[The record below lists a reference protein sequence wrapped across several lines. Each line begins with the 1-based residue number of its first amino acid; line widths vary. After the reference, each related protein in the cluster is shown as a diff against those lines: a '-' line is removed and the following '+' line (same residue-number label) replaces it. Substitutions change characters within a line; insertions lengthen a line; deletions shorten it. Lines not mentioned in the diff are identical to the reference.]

1 MLSTDKRTTS
11 VPAAAW
17 GQVFGI
23 AARFIFGLVRRA
35 WRIGT
40 WPFRSKWRLLCSAWL
55 LGFFWI
61 GQAVT
66 AMADDGPV
74 VGPDLGSAGGQTVFE
89 QYGPQ
94 HFALYLQLSDSN
106 HGAPYVSQGMW
117 TILRAIESAL
127 TYMLFLLAR
136 GAITSMEWLLNLN
149 LYSDNSAQIDAAVRS
164 VAAQVFWPLFGAT
177 LAIGAFS
184 AYARMKRE
192 GGGTLFNDA
201 SWLVAASIFSVAF
214 VTGPSLV
221 MTDLDNL
228 RTDLASATITGYSGF
243 APAGVSAAGF
253 PPVSVPTDQAGSTR
267 KLADAMWN
275 VYVVTP
281 WCYVNFDSMS
291 ECADLGKDY
300 IQGDARWQHEVD
312 WMCGSDISCH
322 NVGGNSDDTKPP
334 YCPPELNSDCDWIR
348 GQSFGRLG
356 AVLFVA
362 LVDLPLVAVLLALVL
377 YGIMAILGFIMLLL
391 LGVFFVLGW
400 MIPGR
405 LRQMGVRWFEEVLGA
420 LLQSVIITAVLGAV
434 MVMSA
439 ILNMGIPKYG
449 YFAVALLNLAMFIV
463 GFRLRGKL
471 ENITGIGS
479 GTSSP
484 FGNYMAM
491 RAVGAVGKGVMRAGA
506 GVGVGA
512 YRAAP
517 ILAGAGMGMGRAAGQ
532 AVGAAGHGAAAAA
545 HAGKERLRS
554 TGDTLLYGAALRRSA
569 AAGGGGKIA
578 TPYRA
583 PTRPGGSSGPGRPI
597 IEPTRRADVNG
608 HATPQLPAGTAAGG
622 SRHELP
628 PGVSGSGSGMGV
640 EANGN
645 GGRRF
650 VDGTAGVP
658 RRTFVAGA
666 ADGTSVVGGSQV
678 AGGQSRPARNG
689 SHPMSRP
696 VTRKELPARANQAY
710 SSPPSRAAVNE
721 RVTSQPT
728 PTVPSVYTAIRRPE
742 PPLRSAA
749 ETTGHR
755 EHSRGAD
762 QPAPTPGSAGTT
774 GSTSSSRPTS
784 SSASGSGVTGSRPPS
799 APRVRPEEEPPRRPT
814 MRSDR
819 EAQLTR
825 RGELR
830 MRTTG
835 SMGGRMKVREDPQNY
850 RRADRKR
857 VENAQAE
864 WDRRYGRP
872 AGGEGQGGTQ

>member
-1 MLSTDKRTTS
+1 MFQFKQYQRRVMPSGSNVHTARPALRAMKHRLAMLLY
-11 VPAAAW
+11 
-17 GQVFGI
+17 Q
-23 AARFIFGLVRRA
+23 LLL
-35 WRIGT
+35 GT
-40 WPFRSKWRLLCSAWL
+40 WRSISWSFRSKWRLLCSAWL
-55 LGFFWI
+55 TGFFWI

-66 AMADDGPV
+66 AMADDGGPV

-106 HGAPYVSQGMW
+106 HGAPYVSQSMW
-117 TILRAIESAL
+117 NILRAIESAI
-127 TYMLFLLAR
+127 TYMIFLLAR

-228 RTDLASATITGYSGF
+228 RTNLASAAMTGYSNF
-243 APAGVSAAGF
+243 APVNTSAAGF
-253 PPVSVPTDQAGSTR
+253 PPVNVPNDQAGATR

-281 WCYVNFDSMS
+281 WCYVNFDSAS

-300 IQGDARWQHEVD
+300 IQGNARWQHEVD
-312 WMCGSDISCH
+312 WMCGTGDSCN

-334 YCPPELNSDCDWIR
+334 YCPPELNGDCDWIR

-362 LVDLPLVAVLLALVL
+362 LVDLPLVAMLLVLVL

-420 LLQSVIITAVLGAV
+420 LLQSVIITAVIGAV
-434 MVMSA
+434 MVMDA
-439 ILNMGIPKYG
+439 ILNLAIPKFG
-449 YFAVALLNLAMFIV
+449 FFLVALLNLATFIV
-463 GFRLRGKL
+463 GFRIRGKL

-484 FGNYMAM
+484 FSNYMAM
-491 RAVGAVGKGVMRAGA
+491 RAVGAVGRGVMRAGA
-506 GVGVGA
+506 GLGGA
-512 YRAAP
+512 AFRSAP
-517 ILAGAGMGMGRAAGQ
+517 VLAGAGMGMGRAAGQ
-532 AVGAAGHGAAAAA
+532 AAGAAGHGAVVTG
-545 HAGKERLRS
+545 HAVGDRMRS
-554 TGDTLLYGAALRRSA
+554 TGNTLLYGEVLRRSRTA
-569 AAGGGGKIA
+569 STAGEGGVA
-578 TPYRA
+578 TPYRG
-583 PTRPGGSSGPGRPI
+583 PTRPGGSSGPGRPVV
-597 IEPTRRADVNG
+597 EPVRRAE
-608 HATPQLPAGTAAGG
+608 LPAPSSNGGAA
-622 SRHELP
+622 SNDRRRHELP
-628 PGVSGSGSGMGV
+628 AGGTKSGSGIGA
-640 EANGN
+640 ETNGD
-645 GGRRF
+645 GSRRF
-650 VDGTAGVP
+650 VDGTEGMP
-658 RRTFVAGA
+658 RRIFVAGG
-666 ADGTSVVGGSQV
+666 DSGTTSV
-678 AGGQSRPARNG
+678 AGTQTAIGQSRPGRNG
-689 SHPMSRP
+689 AGGLANP
-696 VTRKELPARANQAY
+696 VVRTTPPARSNQSY

-721 RVTSQPT
+721 RVSAQPT
-728 PTVPSVYTAIRRPE
+728 PTVPSAYTSIRRPE

-749 ETTGHR
+749 ETTARHGD
-755 EHSRGAD
+755 STPSSGS
-762 QPAPTPGSAGTT
+762 PASTSGSAGSN
-774 GSTSSSRPTS
+774 GSTGGR
-784 SSASGSGVTGSRPPS
+784 GS
-799 APRVRPEEEPPRRPT
+799 APHRVTRDDPPARPQI
-814 MRSDR
+814 RSDLQ
-819 EAQLTR
+819 AQLTR

-830 MRTTG
+830 MARA
-835 SMGGRMKVREDPQNY
+835 SSIPARLKVRQDPNNY
-850 RRADRKR
+850 RRADRRR
-857 VENAQAE
+857 VESAQQE
-864 WDRRYGRP
+864 WDRRYGSTP
-872 AGGEGQGGTQ
+872 SVDDQGGAR